1 MDSLAEQI
9 IVDIISNQ
17 LGLDDQNVWVRSQ
30 NKKIPPT
37 DGLFVV
43 VGMVDSQVMAVNKTE
58 VPTTIPQ
65 PDPDPDIQTLTE
77 KMTVTTRDNIQI
89 DIMSRN
95 LDAMLRRWEILAALA
110 STYSVQKQEENQ
122 FKIFRLPTSFV
133 NTSDAEGGSNINRFS
148 LIISCHVWYKKDTL
162 LAQGDIFTEFKTR
175 VDDAKSIETDSGI
188 IEFTIDE
195 NTVIEGI

>member
-1 MDSLAEQI
+1 MNSLAEQI
-9 IVDIISNQ
+9 IVDILANQ
-17 LGLDDQNVWVRSQ
+17 MSLDSQNVWVRNQ

-37 DGLFVV
+37 DGVFVV
-43 VGMVDSQVMAVNKTE
+43 VGMVDSQVMGVNKAE

-77 KMTVTTRDNIQI
+77 KITVTTRDNIQI
-89 DIMSRN
+89 DILSRN
-95 LDAMLRRWEILAALA
+95 TDAIIRRWEIMAALA

-122 FKIFRLPTSFV
+122 FKIFRVPTSFV
-133 NTSDAEGGSNINRFS
+133 NTSEAEGGSNINRFS
-148 LIISCHVWYKKDTL
+148 LIISCHVWYKKDTI